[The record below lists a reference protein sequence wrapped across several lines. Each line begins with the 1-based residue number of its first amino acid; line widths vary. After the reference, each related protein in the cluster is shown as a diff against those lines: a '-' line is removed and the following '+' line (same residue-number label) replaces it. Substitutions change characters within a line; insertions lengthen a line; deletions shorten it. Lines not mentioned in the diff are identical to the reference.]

1 MNRCPTHASLFSGIG
16 GFDLAAEWTGFENK
30 FNCDTDPFCRRVLEY
45 HFPYAKQYTDIC
57 TTDFSVWRDCI
68 DVLSGGFPCQPFSS
82 AGKRRGTADD
92 RYLWPQM
99 LRAVREVRPRWVV
112 GENVLGIV
120 SWSQGLV
127 FEQVCADLETEGY
140 SVQPYVLPACGV
152 DAPHRR
158 YRTWFVAHLA
168 DGSDARS
175 ENMPKRTDGAAAVE
189 FTADT
194 DSQRRTRR
202 DTKSGGTDSNAAF
215 RTNFFGL
222 LERPGRKRSTADTS
236 RFENTGRRPGRLTA
250 RSAGIA
256 GSECAPDAQSGR
268 FAQRD
273 AKSHRSV
280 LYAATQRN
288 DSIPGW
294 DDFPT
299 QPPVR
304 GGDDGLPEQLDPAAV
319 FAGLDERQHRRRSHV
334 VRWCTEAIKCYGNAI
349 VPQVAY
355 RILMTI
361 YRYESRIAE

>member
-1 MNRCPTHASLFSGIG
+1 MNRRPTHASLFSGIG
-16 GFDLAAEWTGFENK
+16 GFDLAAEWAGFENK

-45 HFPYAKQYTDIC
+45 HFPHAKQYTDIC
-57 TTDFSVWRDCI
+57 TTDFSVWRNRI

-82 AGKRRGTADD
+82 AGKRRGTEDD

-99 LRAVREVRPRWVV
+99 LRAVREIRPRWVV

-158 YRTWFVAHLA
+158 YRTWFVARIA
-168 DGSDARS
+168 DGSNTRTEDMS
-175 ENMPKRTDGAAAVE
+175 KRTDGAAAVE
-189 FTADT
+189 FTADA
-194 DSQRRTRR
+194 DSQRCDYRFCDKQQGSIYRDVDRDMAEDRRTGCELELGLEQ
-202 DTKSGGTDSNAAF
+202 DVSVASASGTRS
-215 RTNFFGL
+215 
-222 LERPGRKRSTADTS
+222 ERIYSTA
-236 RFENTGRRPGRLTA
+236 RRHG
-250 RSAGIA
+250 
-256 GSECAPDAQSGR
+256 
-268 FAQRD
+268 
-273 AKSHRSV
+273 
-280 LYAATQRN
+280 
-288 DSIPGW
+288 SIPDW

-304 GGDDGLPEQLDPAAV
+304 RGDDGISERLDPAAV
-319 FAGLDERQHRRRSHV
+319 FAGLDDRQSRRRSHV